1 MLAALPPGRRHGTAL
16 HAHSPHTI
24 PTFAPK
30 QVEELKQQNKE
41 LREQV
46 ITTAAAPPD
55 PYAGELEGELMRRSR
70 TGPF

>member
-1 MLAALPPGRRHGTAL
+1 M
-16 HAHSPHTI
+16 
-24 PTFAPK
+24 

>member
-1 MLAALPPGRRHGTAL
+1 MAGLCRPLLSSCTPTALSAQCVAALGL
-16 HAHSPHTI
+16 
-24 PTFAPK
+24 

-41 LREQV
+41 LREKV